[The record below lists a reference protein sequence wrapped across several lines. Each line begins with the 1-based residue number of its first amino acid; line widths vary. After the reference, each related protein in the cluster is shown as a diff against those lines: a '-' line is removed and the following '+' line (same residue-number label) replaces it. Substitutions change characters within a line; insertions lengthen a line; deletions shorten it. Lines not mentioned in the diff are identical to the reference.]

1 MSVTALLFYIV
12 GIFILGATLFAI
24 GYFVRKRFAERLIRT
39 AEYKAREILVS
50 AKRESEDILKRADR
64 DSKTVL
70 FKAQKEFD
78 DKFAQTKRDLENLQK
93 VLANKE
99 EILDQKN
106 IGIEKK
112 DREALFRLQEA
123 ANREKE
129 LVNRAQALDKLIA
142 DERAALTRVSGL
154 DADAAKKELLKR
166 MEIDIRSDAGKL
178 IRDIESQARDEA
190 DKKAKKILSLA

>member
-123 ANREKE
+123 AKR
-129 LVNRAQALDKLIA
+129 
-142 DERAALTRVSGL
+142 
-154 DADAAKKELLKR
+154 ELLKR

-190 DKKAKKILSLA
+190 DKKAKKILSLAIQRHA